1 MQDNIIRI
9 LWTGGWDSTYRI
21 IQLSRRGGVTLQPIY
36 VEDKGRGS
44 VAYELKAIE
53 ELSSLISQRESVT
66 ILPLIIVDKDKI
78 PENPEITEAYLLFKK
93 EADMGSQHDWLARL
107 ALQYPGMELCIEKA
121 LGDHAP
127 IRQSINRH
135 GKLIDTGDGYIVDK
149 QNSSKELNLVLGNLK
164 LPIFDKTEK
173 DMKDDIHAWG
183 YDDVMSHIW
192 FCHRPIHDKPCGLC
206 NPCTTKMTSDM
217 AYLLPEAAQKRNI
230 RMRAIEKKL
239 GKKEASYYRRIA
251 RKIAR

>member
-93 EADMGSQHDWLARL
+93 EADMGSQHDWLARQL
-107 ALQYPGMELCIEKA
+107 AEEKRA
-121 LGDHAP
+121 LRRMSEMFDIKISRSKSWDAESLKRFHAENC
-127 IRQSINRH
+127 SAE
-135 GKLIDTGDGYIVDK
+135 GVDDPT
-149 QNSSKELNLVLGNLK
+149 V
-164 LPIFDKTEK
+164 
-173 DMKDDIHAWG
+173 H
-183 YDDVMSHIW
+183 
-192 FCHRPIHDKPCGLC
+192 
-206 NPCTTKMTSDM
+206 
-217 AYLLPEAAQKRNI
+217 
-230 RMRAIEKKL
+230 
-239 GKKEASYYRRIA
+239 
-251 RKIAR
+251 